1 MPAPAVPIRVQ
12 NPAARAVPESLHAKG
27 AGLIDTGANVSVVP
41 PRAALELGIAMD
53 ESGKQ
58 SSLGAGGGFDS
69 YNIEVGIQVWIGGR
83 RRDIGVAR
91 ALSPDTESSRRRGS
105 RLPFLPGRDG
115 FLDKFNVCFDE
126 QDRTVWIRRNGG
138 RDRRPRGGAVAGG
151 GRRHKASRKAR
162 RASAHAPLA
171 DGCPS

>member
-41 PRAALELGIAMD
+41 LRAALELGIAMD

-69 YNIEVGIQVWIGGR
+69 YSIEVGIQVWIGGR
-83 RRDIGVAR
+83 WRDIGAAR

-105 RLPFLPGRDG
+105 RLPFLLGRDG

-138 RDRRPRGGAVAGG
+138 RDRRPR
-151 GRRHKASRKAR
+151 
-162 RASAHAPLA
+162 
-171 DGCPS
+171 